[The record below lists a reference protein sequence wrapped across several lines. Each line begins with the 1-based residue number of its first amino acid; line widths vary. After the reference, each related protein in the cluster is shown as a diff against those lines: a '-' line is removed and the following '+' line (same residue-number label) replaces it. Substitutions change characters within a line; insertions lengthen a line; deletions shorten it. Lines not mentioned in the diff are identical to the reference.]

1 MIFFAVGLIVQLAAA
16 VTLAVSVNLD
26 CEIRNI
32 KSKSLYTDLSF
43 FFGLFGF
50 LAYYIARDKAKQ
62 KEQPELTSKEM
73 VYVEYSNLKKYK
85 KSQILFYVSLLLFVI
100 QMLISIHS
108 IMTDYSLT
116 NFIED
121 IFKFFVK

>member
-1 MIFFAVGLIVQLAAA
+1 MIFYAVGLIVQLAAA

-26 CEIRNI
+26 CEVRNI

-62 KEQPELTSKEM
+62 KAQPELSSKEM
-73 VYVEYSNLKKYK
+73 VYAEYSNLKKYK
-85 KSQILFYVSLLLFVI
+85 KS
-100 QMLISIHS
+100 
-108 IMTDYSLT
+108 
-116 NFIED
+116 IEQYQKELNEYINEEVLKITETLKELD
-121 IFKFFVK
+121 NKSKTEDK